1 MADLHQRRKTRKV
14 AKENGLSGEATDEAV
29 HLSQRPLTVIEP
41 KTGWR
46 LVDWRELREYKDLFF
61 FLIWRNIK
69 VRYAQSAL
77 GVGWAVLQP
86 VATMVVFTV
95 IFGRLVGV
103 ETDGAPYAI
112 FAFVALVPWTYF
124 SNSLTDGTSSMV
136 TNADMIS
143 KIYFPRLIMPMAVI
157 GARTVDFLIAFG
169 ILLLLLAAYRI
180 MPNAGIV
187 VLPLLVVILTLS
199 AAGAALWLTALAIQY
214 RDINYGMSFGVQL
227 LMYAA
232 PVVYPASLIPEKY
245 QLLYAI
251 NPMVGVIEGF
261 RAALLGT
268 RVMPWDFIAIGAV
281 VSVLLFV
288 SGMLYFRR
296 KEHVFADVA

>member
-1 MADLHQRRKTRKV
+1 MPMNNVADAAGQPAPITI
-14 AKENGLSGEATDEAV
+14 
-29 HLSQRPLTVIEP
+29 IEP
-41 KTGWR
+41 HTGWR
-46 LVDWRELREYKDLFF
+46 MVDWRELRDYQDLFF

-69 VRYAQSAL
+69 VRYAQSAI

-86 VATMVVFTV
+86 VASMVVFTV

-103 ETDGAPYAI
+103 ESDGAPYAV

-124 SNSLTDGTSSMV
+124 ANCLTEGSASMV
-136 TNADMIS
+136 ANAGMIS
-143 KIYFPRLIMPMAVI
+143 KIYFPRLIMPMAII
-157 GARTVDFLIAFG
+157 GARMVDFLIASV
-169 ILLLLLAAYRI
+169 ILALLLAVYRI
-180 MPNAGIV
+180 APNAGV
-187 VLPLLVVILTLS
+187 VALPALILIMTLA
-199 AAGAALWLTALAIQY
+199 AAGLGLWLTALAIQF

-232 PVVYPASLIPEKY
+232 PVVYPASLIPDRY
-245 QLLYAI
+245 AYLYAL

-268 RVMPWDFIAIGAV
+268 RAMPWDLIAIGALV
-281 VSVLLFV
+281 ATLLFF

>member
-1 MADLHQRRKTRKV
+1 MNEEVVSRRPQGPVTIV
-14 AKENGLSGEATDEAV
+14 
-29 HLSQRPLTVIEP
+29 EP
-41 KTGWR
+41 HTGWR
-46 LVDWRELREYKDLFF
+46 MIDWKELREYKDLFF

-69 VRYAQSAL
+69 VRYAQSAI

-86 VATMVVFTV
+86 VASMLVFTV

-103 ETDGAPYAI
+103 ESDGAPYAV

-124 SNSLTDGTSSMV
+124 ANCLTEGTASMV
-136 TNADMIS
+136 ANAQIIS

-157 GARTVDFLIAFG
+157 GARMVDFVIALAILAVLLI
-169 ILLLLLAAYRI
+169 AYRI
-180 MPNAGIV
+180 VPTPGVA
-187 VLPLLVVILTLS
+187 VLPLLIVIMTMA
-199 AAGAALWLTALAIQY
+199 AAGLGLWLTALAIQF

-232 PVVYPASLIPEKY
+232 PVVYPASLIPDRY
-245 QLLYAI
+245 LYFYAL

-268 RVMPWDFIAIGAV
+268 RAMPWDLIGIGALMAA
-281 VSVLLFV
+281 LLFL